1 MACEHIIRDC
11 DNAIKQLQEE
21 RTKLKSM
28 YDDNTKLLDLYDELL
43 KEYACV
49 INNLAD
55 ISVNGHPYDYG
66 DTQCKYDR
74 VNENINDT
82 ISQRIK
88 ITNSI
93 ETIDENIRG
102 QEARKNS
109 SALCAACKEATYYG
123 VSAKNKKE

>member
-1 MACEHIIRDC
+1 MACDHIIRDC
-11 DNAIKQLQEE
+11 DIAIKQLQEE
-21 RTKLKSM
+21 RAKLKSI
-28 YDDNTKLLDLYDELL
+28 YDDNTKLLELYDELL

-55 ISVNGHPYDYG
+55 ISIDGHPYDYG

-82 ISQRIK
+82 ISQNMK

-109 SALCAACKEATYYG
+109 SEMCTACQEATYYG